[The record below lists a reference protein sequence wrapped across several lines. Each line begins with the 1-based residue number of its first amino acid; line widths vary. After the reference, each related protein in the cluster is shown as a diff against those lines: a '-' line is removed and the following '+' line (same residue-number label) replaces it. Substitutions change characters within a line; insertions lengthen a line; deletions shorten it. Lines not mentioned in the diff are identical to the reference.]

1 MIQGFSRTEKPKQRD
16 EWPEETDGRASVKNP
31 RSLFLLDFALDQ
43 ATGHL
48 YADAQHGLGHF
59 HMLALQKGLGILGE
73 IQSHQRTLVFSPA
86 QLDTAVWQLDN
97 F

>member
-16 EWPEETDGRASVKNP
+16 ERPKEADGRALVKNP
-31 RSLFLLDFALDQ
+31 RPFFLLDFTLDQ
-43 ATGHL
+43 AASHL
-48 YADAQHGLGHF
+48 YADAQHGLGHL